1 MKPLKPIAAAI
12 LLAAAAPH
20 TAHAAVSDDDFNK
33 LKEQFSQLQ
42 AKDEA
47 LKSRVAEL
55 ESKENNNWLTQERT
69 DQIRA
74 IVQGVL
80 ADAKTRGPFG
90 GSTGASVGYDHGFF
104 IQTDDHNFRLAI
116 GGVLQA
122 RYEYARHHADDAAFT
137 TKPLAQGNT
146 ENSSG
151 FDIRRARIN
160 FTGNAFSPNLFYRL
174 EGDFYGSATGGFTVT
189 DAYAGY
195 AFNDHL
201 KIRAG
206 AFKTPFTKAE
216 QIYDANLQLE
226 RSEVNFPFDPQ
237 RSLGLSLFGDIL
249 PDHWGYEIN
258 ANDGA
263 KTNTLRYV
271 DTSSTV
277 TTITSTATPTYN
289 LDNRLAFYGRTQYAA
304 GGTEND
310 FTDEADLRADTRPFA
325 WMAGGAVGYESQNS
339 SAAAFAQSSL
349 PIVGLGSN
357 DSPGFLKAYALNGDL
372 YRGTLDWSAK
382 YQGLSINTAA
392 YFQQINANPFAGSAT
407 AGLPYNTSKTSFFQQ
422 GYSAQVSY
430 MLLPHRF
437 EVVGRAGVLLDE
449 GDPNMAEYYTLGA
462 NYYLYGNNAKIL
474 ADLNY
479 TPEASYTDASTLQ
492 INNTQEIVLRVQF
505 QLKF

>member
-1 MKPLKPIAAAI
+1 MA
-12 LLAAAAPH
+12 
-20 TAHAAVSDDDFNK
+20 
-33 LKEQFSQLQ
+33 
-42 AKDEA
+42 
-47 LKSRVAEL
+47 
-55 ESKENNNWLTQERT
+55 
-69 DQIRA
+69 
-74 IVQGVL
+74 
-80 ADAKTRGPFG
+80 
-90 GSTGASVGYDHGFF
+90 GYDHGFF

-116 GGVLQA
+116 GGVLQV
-122 RYEYARHHADDAAFT
+122 RYEYARHHADDADFT
-137 TKPLAQGNT
+137 TKPLPQGDT

-160 FTGNAFSPNLFYRL
+160 FTGNAFSPNLFYRF
-174 EGDFYGSATGGFTVT
+174 EGDFYGSSTGGFTVT
-189 DAYAGY
+189 DAYRRLRQV
-195 AFNDHL
+195 FNDHI
-201 KIRAG
+201 KIRCG

-216 QIYDANLQLE
+216 QTHDANLQLE

-237 RSLGLSLFGDIL
+237 RSLGVSLFGDIIT
-249 PDHWGYEIN
+249 DHLGYEIN

-271 DTSSTV
+271 DTASTV
-277 TTITSTATPTYN
+277 TTITTTTTPSYN
-289 LDNRLAFYGRTQYAA
+289 LDNRPAFYSRVNHAGD

-310 FTDEADLRADTRPFA
+310 FTDEADLRKDTSSFA
-325 WMAGGAVGYESQNS
+325 WLLGGAVGYESQNS
-339 SAAAFAQSSL
+339 SAATFPQNSL

-357 DSPGFLKAYALNGDL
+357 DSPGFLKAYSLNGDV

-382 YQGLSINTAA
+382 YQGMSINTAA

-407 AGLPYNTSKTSFFQQ
+407 AGLPYGPSKSSFFQQ

-430 MLLPHRF
+430 MLLPRRF
-437 EVVGRAGVLLDE
+437 EVVGRAGILLDE
-449 GDPNMAEYYTLGA
+449 GDPNMAEFYTLGA

-479 TPEASYTDASTLQ
+479 TPEAAYTDASTLQ